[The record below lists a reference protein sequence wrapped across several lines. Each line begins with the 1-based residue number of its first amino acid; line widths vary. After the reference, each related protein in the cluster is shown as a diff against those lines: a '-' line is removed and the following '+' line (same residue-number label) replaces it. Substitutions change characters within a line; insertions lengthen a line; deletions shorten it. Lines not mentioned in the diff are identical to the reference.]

1 MHEGYLFNISHYYS
15 YVLYFN
21 TGIWWYFNDDKV
33 TKIKDF
39 QKGYILEIIGI
50 KIYERT
56 TQGSKNVLLVIYI
69 RKKYL
74 EHPALFLVN

>member
-21 TGIWWYFNDDKV
+21 TGIWWYFNDDEV